1 MKKLSVRILLSVL
14 LVAVVAVG
22 GTLAY
27 LMASDSPLLN
37 TFALAEVETEI
48 KEPETDTATNKTAS
62 VENTG
67 ESPVY
72 VRARVVISGGD
83 ADVLEEQNLITFT
96 YNEEAWQNGGD
107 GFYYYKGIL
116 PANSGEASETPA
128 LFTGVTVSK
137 DVPKEAEFS
146 VDVYQESVLAPSG
159 TGVTW
164 TLDAA
169 QAAFEAKANP
179 QG

>member
-1 MKKLSVRILLSVL
+1 MKKPIIRILLSVL

-48 KEPETDTATNKTAS
+48 KEPQTGTAETKYAG

-67 ESPVY
+67 KSPVY

-83 ADVLEEQNLITFT
+83 ADVLQDKITIT
-96 YNEEAWQNGGD
+96 KYGDGWVDGND
-107 GFYYYKGIL
+107 GFYYYNEIL
-116 PANSGEASETPA
+116 EPGKTTATN

>member
-1 MKKLSVRILLSVL
+1 MKKLSIRILLSVL

-22 GTLAY
+22 STLAY
-27 LMASDSPLLN
+27 LVANDTTLRN

-48 KEPETDTATNKTAS
+48 KEPTSGTEAQKNAGVK
-62 VENTG
+62 NIG
-67 ESPVY
+67 KSPVY
-72 VRARVVISGGD
+72 VRARVVVSG
-83 ADVLEEQNLITFT
+83 LEEGQLAVSYTDDWELNSTD
-96 YNEEAWQNGGD
+96 N
-107 GFYYYKGIL
+107 FYYYKGIL
-116 PANSGEASETPA
+116 PVGATTPL
-128 LFTGVTVSK
+128 LFNGVTVAA

-169 QAAFEAKANP
+169 QAAFAAKANP

>member
-48 KEPETDTATNKTAS
+48 YEPESDTAANKTAK
-62 VENTG
+62 VVNTG

-146 VDVYQESVLAPSG
+146 VDVYQESVLAPAGDDVIWS
-159 TGVTW
+159 
-164 TLDAA
+164 LKAA
-169 QAAFEAKANP
+169 QDAFDAK
-179 QG
+179 G